1 MRIPAPLRKSFPLFC
16 LILAACVIL
25 SACAS
30 PKQAPPMP
38 LANLKIGTAF
48 FTQPAGPSDM
58 LAGYVVEDVPHIDEK
73 HLNELDNILAEVLSK
88 ESNNSFLGK
97 ENTLNCS
104 RTVGEREGN
113 TNNQAALRT
122 WSAIGRCMKVDLLV
136 VPQMLEFRERAG
148 GELGVNQPAR
158 IVMDVFLVDA
168 RNETLIGRSRFE
180 ETQTALTTNLLE
192 ADKFFKR
199 HGKWISANELAREG
213 MVKAVKELRL

>member
-1 MRIPAPLRKSFPLFC
+1 MRIPAPLRKSFPLIC
-16 LILAACVIL
+16 LILATCLVL
-25 SACAS
+25 SACAR
-30 PKQAPPMP
+30 PRQAPPMP

-48 FTQPAGPSDM
+48 FTQPSEPSDM
-58 LAGYVVEDVPHIDEK
+58 LAGYVMEDVPRIDEK

-88 ESNNSFLGK
+88 ESNNTFLGN
-97 ENTLNCS
+97 ESALHCS
-104 RTVGEREGN
+104 KTVGAREGN

-158 IVMDVFLVDA
+158 IVMDVFLVDV

-192 ADKFFKR
+192 ADKFFQR
-199 HGKWISANELAREG
+199 GGKWISGNQLAREG